1 MGTATQ
7 FTDDAYNSNLKGKQA
22 GFGTLV
28 GNWYEE
34 SQQREGT
41 GEGRTVPQRHVR
53 RSGLLKDFTR
63 LPSDGFRIADDTF
76 ERLYGHRKYEI
87 VHTSSAAI
95 GNHVGGVHLT
105 ELATEPVQAKLRYQ
119 QVGVREID
127 NNQKFYKHA
136 VESVKIEEEAK
147 DALNEIRYFD
157 TASNRDFTM
166 PNPNDVEK
174 PQFPRTSCRREL
186 LSGPA
191 LPDSKVLGRK
201 GLDFDKATHYS
212 LQEAVTANTE
222 FASNPET
229 VSAVKLSYPDNGFHR
244 NTTVSTPVEYF
255 LKGAEKD
262 SCEPGMTLN
271 KPMPLRQVNVAPT
284 LSGMPLTLVQTKAAI
299 IGKFVDKFGPL
310 RAIVELRN
318 ELEANSEA
326 DGTITITN
334 GKAVLESDGLPSVAI
349 DVYLKQM
356 ATMTKTACMISKVM
370 DSVRPP
376 LPATRFQAVAA
387 LFDSLS
393 VDGFVSLG
401 DWTASI
407 ADESAKASLIS
418 DLGSDPKMV
427 IGKASFYEYLA
438 DLVSVCDD
446 ETCTGCLA
454 ALGGA

>member
-1 MGTATQ
+1 
-7 FTDDAYNSNLKGKQA
+7 
-22 GFGTLV
+22 
-28 GNWYEE
+28 
-34 SQQREGT
+34 
-41 GEGRTVPQRHVR
+41 
-53 RSGLLKDFTR
+53 
-63 LPSDGFRIADDTF
+63 
-76 ERLYGHRKYEI
+76 
-87 VHTSSAAI
+87 
-95 GNHVGGVHLT
+95 
-105 ELATEPVQAKLRYQ
+105 
-119 QVGVREID
+119 
-127 NNQKFYKHA
+127 
-136 VESVKIEEEAK
+136 
-147 DALNEIRYFD
+147 
-157 TASNRDFTM
+157 
-166 PNPNDVEK
+166 
-174 PQFPRTSCRREL
+174 
-186 LSGPA
+186 
-191 LPDSKVLGRK
+191 
-201 GLDFDKATHYS
+201 
-212 LQEAVTANTE
+212 
-222 FASNPET
+222 
-229 VSAVKLSYPDNGFHR
+229 
-244 NTTVSTPVEYF
+244 VSTPVEYF

-334 GKAVLESDGLPSVAI
+334 GKAVLESDCLPSVAI

-407 ADESAKASLIS
+407 ADESAKAMLIS